1 MENTPNIKEN
11 TGIYSMNK
19 MLTPP
24 GNVSIAVIWVLI
36 LQATFPATVVNILSV
51 RILLPAS

>member
-19 MLTPP
+19 MLTPS
-24 GNVSIAVIWVLI
+24 GNVSIAVTWVLL